1 MVESAAAATADARAE
16 RMNINLLIIGDTSV
30 GKTSI
35 LKRYVNKKFDPN
47 KMSTS
52 GVDFMMVKYQSENGE
67 DCRVKIW
74 DTAGQER
81 FRQLTNSFFK
91 DADGVIITFD
101 LCNET
106 SFRNVKDWINSV
118 KKYTDESLPMV
129 LVGNKLDLAD
139 DATNPK
145 RMV

>member
-1 MVESAAAATADARAE
+1 M
-16 RMNINLLIIGDTSV
+16 
-30 GKTSI
+30 
-35 LKRYVNKKFDPN
+35 
-47 KMSTS
+47 
-52 GVDFMMVKYQSENGE
+52 
-67 DCRVKIW
+67 
-74 DTAGQER
+74 
-81 FRQLTNSFFK
+81 
-91 DADGVIITFD
+91 IITFD